1 MEIFHISAECNPVAK
16 QGDLADGISSLC
28 KHQKLLGHQ
37 PKVVVPFYD
46 NIFAK
51 ENVFEEIYSGELH
64 LGWFRFSFTVLK
76 EKTNK
81 LGFDL
86 FQIAIPELFDRPN
99 IYSYEDDTERFVA
112 FQIAFLDW
120 ISKTNQKSDIIHCHE
135 HHTGLIPFMV
145 KHCFSFFDLKDTPT
159 VLTIYNE
166 KHQGAF
172 SSDKLNYLPTFD
184 QSKIGLLEWNGMI
197 NPLASAIRCVWKITT
212 ISPSYLDDICSNTSG
227 LENLLHYEKQKA
239 IGILNGIDT
248 RVWNPKTDSLLI
260 ENYSIE
266 NFQKGKQMNKEYI
279 CEQFNLDIS
288 KPLFVFIGNLT
299 PEKGAD
305 ILPEICSVVL
315 NNHPKEINILILGKG
330 NPVLEKSL
338 QGLKNFYSGNYNS
351 NINYNEKLEHLVF
364 ASADFLLMPSRVEP
378 CGTNQMIA
386 LHYGTIPIV
395 RRTGGLKDT
404 VLDIG
409 DGGFGICHDQT
420 NIFDVNHSIK
430 RAITLY
436 NDTSELNAIR
446 KIAME
451 KDHSWEN
458 VAKKYIKTYESLT
471 T

>member
-1 MEIFHISAECNPVAK
+1 MEIFHISAECYPVAK
-16 QGDLADGISSLC
+16 LGDLADGIGSLC
-28 KHQKLLGHQ
+28 KNQKLLGHQ
-37 PKVVVPFYD
+37 IKVIIPFYD
-46 NIFAK
+46 NEFAK

-64 LGWFRFSFTVLK
+64 LGWFHFTYTILRA
-76 EKTNK
+76 KTNT
-81 LGFDL
+81 LGFEL

-120 ISKTNQKSDIIHCHE
+120 ISKTNQKPDIIHCHE

-159 VLTIYNE
+159 VITIYNE

-212 ISPSYLDDICSNTSG
+212 ISPSYLDDICSNISG

-239 IGILNGIDT
+239 TGILNGIDT
-248 RVWNPKTDSLLI
+248 NIWNPKIDSLLV
-260 ENYSIE
+260 ENYSSE
-266 NFQKGKQMNKEYI
+266 NFEEGKQINKEYI
-279 CEQFNLDIS
+279 CEQFNLDVS
-288 KPLFVFIGNLT
+288 KPLFVFIGELT

-305 ILPEICSVVL
+305 ILPEICSVLL
-315 NNHPKEINILILGKG
+315 NEHSKEMNILILGKG
-330 NPVLEKSL
+330 NAVLEKSL
-338 QGLKNFYSGNYNS
+338 QSLKNFYTGYYNS
-351 NINYNEKLEHLVF
+351 TMGYNEELEHLVF
-364 ASADFLLMPSRVEP
+364 AAADFLLMPSRIEP

-386 LHYGTIPIV
+386 LLYGTIPIV
-395 RRTGGLKDT
+395 RRTGGLKDSI
-404 VLDIG
+404 LDMG

-420 NIFDVNHSIK
+420 SIFDVNHSIK

-446 KIAME
+446 KTAMK